1 MTHNDRPQKTAYVG
15 MSADLVH
22 PGHLNVIARAAEL
35 GSVVL
40 GLLTDEAIA
49 SYKRLPYM
57 TYEQRRIVVE
67 NIKGISKVIPQT
79 TLDYTANLR
88 LLKPEYVVHG
98 DDWKEGVQER
108 TRAQV
113 VSVLAE
119 WGGELVEVPYTTGI
133 SSTQL
138 NNALRAVGTT
148 PEIRLKKLRRLIA
161 AKPITRFIEVHNG
174 LTGLIVEN
182 VGVDI
187 DGHRKEFDGMFG
199 SSLTD
204 SVSRGKPDIEA
215 VDISTRIQTM
225 MEITEV
231 TTKPIIF
238 DGDTGG
244 RNEHF
249 AFTVRSLE
257 RIGVSMV
264 IIEDKVGRK
273 RDSLFGTDAGQ
284 QQAPIADFTTK
295 IEAGRNA
302 RVTDDFMVVARIESL
317 ILKAGMEDAVERAKE
332 YVKAGVDGIMIH
344 SSVKDPAEILEF
356 CGRFRDFEDTLPL
369 VTVPTTYNSITET
382 ELADAGVNI
391 VIHANHLV
399 RGAYPGMIKAAETIL
414 KTGRSLEADDRLLTI
429 NEILELIPG
438 T

>member
-1 MTHNDRPQKTAYVG
+1 MATNNAAEKIVYVG

-22 PGHLNVIARAAEL
+22 PGHLNVIAKAAEL
-35 GSVVL
+35 GNIVL

-57 TYEQRRIVVE
+57 TYEQRRIVME
-67 NIKGISKVIPQT
+67 NIKGVSKVIPQA
-79 TLDYTANLR
+79 TLDYSDNLR
-88 LLKPEYVVHG
+88 KIRPNYVVHG

-108 TRAQV
+108 TRAKV
-113 VSVLAE
+113 VSILSE

-133 SSTQL
+133 SSTQIHE
-138 NNALRAVGTT
+138 AMKAVGTT
-148 PEIRLKKLRRLIA
+148 PEIRLKRLRRLIDS
-161 AKPITRFIEVHNG
+161 KPISRFMEVHNG

-182 VGVDI
+182 IGVEV
-187 DGHRKEFDGMFG
+187 DGRRQEFDGMWG

-244 RNEHF
+244 KNEHF

-264 IIEDKVGRK
+264 IIEDKVGLK
-273 RDSLFGTDAGQ
+273 RNSLFGTDAGQ
-284 QQAPIADFTTK
+284 QQAPIADFAHK

-317 ILKAGMEDAVERAKE
+317 ILEAGMDDAIERAKA
-332 YVKAGVDGIMIH
+332 YAKAGVDGIMIH
-344 SSVKDPAEILEF
+344 SSVKDPSEILEF
-356 CGRFRDFEDTLPL
+356 CKRFRDYESDLPL
-369 VTVPTTYNSITET
+369 ITVPTTYNSITES
-382 ELADAGVNI
+382 ELAEAGVNV
-391 VIHANHLV
+391 VIHANQLV
-399 RGAYPGMIKAAETIL
+399 RGAYPGMINAAKSIL
-414 KTGRSLEADDRLLTI
+414 QSGRSLEADDELLTI
-429 NEILELIPG
+429 KEILQLIPG